1 MEYEKSKIDIKL
13 KTNKDHYHRHTRIDF
28 TLSISVV
35 GLLPVLKHDYMQASQ
50 DQPIYSEAPL
60 QLLLFVDGRPKSR
73 QQVQRIRA
81 YLKEL
86 QADYKFEL
94 QMVDVG
100 QQPYLAEHF
109 KLVATPALIK
119 IHPEP
124 RHILAGS
131 NIVTQLKNWWPRWQV
146 AVDAYIKLQS
156 DLQENT
162 EDNGRT
168 ASVSKSSIRSIAVS
182 AELLHLSDEVF
193 RLKQEKDQ
201 LEEQLQFKDRVIAM
215 LAHDLRN
222 PLTAISI
229 ATETLQSNYNPEK
242 AGFERLTP
250 TMTNNLFKQARNQAR
265 IIDRMIT
272 DLLQVGRNN
281 NEREFP
287 VKPQKTNLGQLCLN
301 VLEELSDR
309 YTAKSLKVEKDI
321 PKDLPL
327 VYADPE
333 RIRQVLINLLD
344 NAIKYTPE
352 GGIITVAGLHRTTQ
366 KVQFSIGDTGPGIP
380 EENRDRIFEN
390 HFRLERDESKEGYGI
405 GLCLCQRII
414 RAHYGQIW
422 VDSSPS
428 NGAWFHFTLPVYIK

>member
-1 MEYEKSKIDIKL
+1 
-13 KTNKDHYHRHTRIDF
+13 
-28 TLSISVV
+28 
-35 GLLPVLKHDYMQASQ
+35 MQASQ
-50 DQPIYSEAPL
+50 DQPIYSQAPL

-94 QMVDVG
+94 QIIDVG

-131 NIVTQLKNWWPRWQV
+131 NIVAQLKNCWPRWQ
-146 AVDAYIKLQS
+146 ASVDAYVKLHNE
-156 DLQENT
+156 LQENT
-162 EDNGRT
+162 DEGGRLLPSSPNSI
-168 ASVSKSSIRSIAVS
+168 ASVAVS
-182 AELLHLSDEVF
+182 AELIRLSDEIF
-193 RLKQEKDQ
+193 HLRKEKEQ

-222 PLTAISI
+222 PLTAVAI
-229 ATETLQSNYNPEK
+229 ALDTLQSNYNQDKGE
-242 AGFERLTP
+242 FERLTP
-250 TMTNNLFKQARNQAR
+250 AIASHLFKQARNQTR
-265 IIDRMIT
+265 IIDRLIT
-272 DLLQVGRNN
+272 DLLQVRRNN
-281 NEREFP
+281 EKELP
-287 VKPQKTNLGQLCLN
+287 IQPQKTDLGKLCLEI
-301 VLEELSDR
+301 LEELRDR
-309 YTAKSLKVEKDI
+309 YTAKSLKIEKDI
-321 PKDLPL
+321 PQDLPF

-333 RIRQVLINLLD
+333 RIRQVLMNLLD

-352 GGIITVAGLHRTTQ
+352 GGTISISGLHRTTQ
-366 KVQFSIGDTGPGIP
+366 KVQFSIADTGPGIP
-380 EENRDRIFEN
+380 EENREQIFEN
-390 HFRLERDESKEGYGI
+390 HFRLERDEATEGYGI

-422 VDSSPS
+422 VDSTPS
-428 NGAWFHFTLPVYIK
+428 GGAWFHFTLPVYPT

>member
-1 MEYEKSKIDIKL
+1 
-13 KTNKDHYHRHTRIDF
+13 
-28 TLSISVV
+28 
-35 GLLPVLKHDYMQASQ
+35 MQASQ
-50 DQPIYSEAPL
+50 DQPIYSQAPL

-94 QMVDVG
+94 QIIDVG

-131 NIVTQLKNWWPRWQV
+131 NIVAQLKNCWPRWQ
-146 AVDAYIKLQS
+146 ASVDAYVKLHNE
-156 DLQENT
+156 LQENT
-162 EDNGRT
+162 DEGGRLLPSSPNSI
-168 ASVSKSSIRSIAVS
+168 ASVAVS
-182 AELLHLSDEVF
+182 AELIRLSDEIF
-193 RLKQEKDQ
+193 HLRKEKEQ

-222 PLTAISI
+222 PLTAIAI
-229 ATETLQSNYNPEK
+229 ALDTLQSNYNQDKGE
-242 AGFERLTP
+242 FERLKP
-250 TMTNNLFKQARNQAR
+250 AIAAHLFKQARNQTR
-265 IIDRMIT
+265 IIDRLIT
-272 DLLQVGRNN
+272 DLLQVRRNN
-281 NEREFP
+281 EKELP
-287 VKPQKTNLGQLCLN
+287 IQPQKTDLGKLCLEI
-301 VLEELSDR
+301 LEELRDR
-309 YTAKSLKVEKDI
+309 YTAKSLKIEKDI
-321 PKDLPL
+321 PQDLPF

-333 RIRQVLINLLD
+333 RIRQVLTNLLD

-352 GGIITVAGLHRTTQ
+352 GGTISISGLHRTTQ
-366 KVQFSIGDTGPGIP
+366 KVQFSIADTGPGIP
-380 EENRDRIFEN
+380 EENREQIFEN
-390 HFRLERDESKEGYGI
+390 HFRLERDEATEGYGI

-422 VDSSPS
+422 VDSTPS
-428 NGAWFHFTLPVYIK
+428 GGAWFHFTLPVYPT